1 MIASISGEVIH
12 KSLDHVVVEAA
23 GVGYKL
29 HVSGFTHDQ
38 VPQLGAQTRLFTE
51 LVVREDAMQL
61 YGFATSEERELFTL
75 LTSVSGVGPKVA
87 LAVLSGMSVPE
98 VETALVAGDY
108 ARFQK
113 ISGIGK
119 RTAERLVLE
128 LKDKIVPSGAPNVM
142 RATADDQPVMLAR
155 DALLGLGYS
164 LAEADSMVA
173 AVGGETPEEII
184 SNALRSNALR
194 SNATRGA
201 AA

>member
-1 MIASISGEVIH
+1 VIASISGEVIH

-23 GVGYKL
+23 GVGYL
-29 HVSGFTHDQ
+29 MHVSGYTLDA
-38 VPQLGAQTRLFTE
+38 VPQIGARATLHTE

-61 YGFATSEERELFTL
+61 YGFAQAEERELFTM

-98 VETALVAGDY
+98 VETALVAGDH

-128 LKDKIVPSGAPNVM
+128 LKDKIVPSGAPSVM
-142 RATADDQPVMLAR
+142 RAATSDEPVAIAR
-155 DALLGLGYS
+155 DALLGLGYT
-164 LAEADSMVA
+164 LAEADSMVGA
-173 AVGGETPEEII
+173 ASGDTPEELIA
-184 SNALRSNALR
+184 NAL
-194 SNATRGA
+194 RGA

>member
-1 MIASISGEVIH
+1 MIASVSGEVIH
-12 KSLDHVVVEAA
+12 KTLDHVVVEAA
-23 GVGYKL
+23 GVGYL
-29 HVSGFTHDQ
+29 MHVSGFTLDEI
-38 VPQLGAQTRLFTE
+38 PQIGAQARLFTE

-61 YGFATSEERELFTL
+61 YGFATTDERELFTQ

-98 VETALVAGDY
+98 VETALVAGDH

-119 RTAERLVLE
+119 RTAERLVVE
-128 LKDKIVPSGAPNVM
+128 LKDKIVPSGAPSVI
-142 RATADDQPVMLAR
+142 RAAADDQPVMLAR

-164 LAEADSMVA
+164 LAEADAMVA
-173 AVGGETPEEII
+173 AADGETPEEII
-184 SNALRSNALR
+184 SNALR
-194 SNATRGA
+194 GA

>member
-1 MIASISGEVIH
+1 VIASISGEVVL

-23 GVGYKL
+23 GVGYL
-29 HVSGFTHDQ
+29 MHVSGFTLDV
-38 VPQLGAQTRLFTE
+38 VPQVGSRTTLHTE

-61 YGFATSEERELFTL
+61 YGFATAEERELFTM

-98 VETALVAGDY
+98 VETALVAGDH

-119 RTAERLVLE
+119 RTAERLVVE
-128 LKDKIVPSGAPNVM
+128 LKDKIVPSGAPSVI
-142 RATADDQPVMLAR
+142 RAATADEPRALAR

-164 LAEADSMVA
+164 LAEADAMVA
-173 AVGGETPEEII
+173 AVSGDSAEELIA
-184 SNALRSNALR
+184 NAL
-194 SNATRGA
+194 RGA

>member
-12 KSLDHVVVEAA
+12 KSLDDVVVEAA
-23 GVGYKL
+23 GVGYVM
-29 HVSGFTHDQ
+29 HVSGFTLDD
-38 VPQLGAQTRLFTE
+38 VPHVGAQARLFTE

-61 YGFATSEERELFTL
+61 YGFATVEERELFRQ

-98 VETALVAGDY
+98 VETALVAGDH

-119 RTAERLVLE
+119 RTAERLVVE
-128 LKDKIVPSGAPNVM
+128 LKDKIVPSGAPSVA
-142 RATADDQPVMLAR
+142 RAASDDQPVTLAR

-164 LAEADSMVA
+164 LSEADAMVA
-173 AVGGETPEEII
+173 AAGGETPEEII
-184 SNALRSNALR
+184 ANAL
-194 SNATRGA
+194 RGA